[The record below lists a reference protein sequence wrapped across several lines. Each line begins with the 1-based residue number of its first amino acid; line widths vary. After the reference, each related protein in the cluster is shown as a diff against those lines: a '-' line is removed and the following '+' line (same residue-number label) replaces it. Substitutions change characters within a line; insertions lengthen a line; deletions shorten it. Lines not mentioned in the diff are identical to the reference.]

1 MFDVLNVENENMQMM
16 QQGHWPSIYMHATQQ
31 QVPTSNLSVG
41 KIDAKKTFSLINSKV
56 ILDISILAKIL

>member
-41 KIDAKKTFSLINSKV
+41 KMDAKNI
-56 ILDISILAKIL
+56 